1 MQLLNILIAKM
12 SFKAN
17 LEGHFLFIMPTAF
30 YLENKVEFCVNF
42 PFWENLVAKSTK
54 VTRLGKFK

>member
-17 LEGHFLFIMPTAF
+17 LEGHFLFIMPTVF
-30 YLENKVEFCVNF
+30 YLENIVEISVNF
-42 PFWENLVAKSTK
+42 PIRENLVAKSTK
-54 VTRLGKFK
+54 VARLGKFK